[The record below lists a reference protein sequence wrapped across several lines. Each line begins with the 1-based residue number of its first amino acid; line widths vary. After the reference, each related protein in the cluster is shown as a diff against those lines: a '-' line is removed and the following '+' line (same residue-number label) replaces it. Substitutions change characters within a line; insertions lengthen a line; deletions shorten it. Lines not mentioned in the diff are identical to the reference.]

1 MGKPL
6 TLELLNIWTGGWPLP
21 VVKRNFGCRTF
32 STFSSLPVASYPPT
46 IPQASQTFL
55 YFSNFSSSSFSS
67 SCLPPATTPP
77 LFLLFTI
84 PKSALIPITQKSF
97 HPLSLVP
104 FSCSFVC
111 WLLVPAGLS
120 CHPIARE
127 LHHLFS
133 SWKWHTPS
141 YPPATEPF
149 SL

>member
-32 STFSSLPVASYPPT
+32 STFSSLPEASYPPT

-55 YFSNFSSSSFSS
+55 YLSNFSSSSFSS

-77 LFLLFTI
+77 LFLLFSI

-97 HPLSLVP
+97 HPLSLFP
-104 FSCSFVC
+104 FSCSFVYWHPTFSPC
-111 WLLVPAGLS
+111 WIILPPNCQRTAPSFLLLAVAHTILS
-120 CHPIARE
+120 TCN
-127 LHHLFS
+127 
-133 SWKWHTPS
+133 
-141 YPPATEPF
+141 
-149 SL
+149 